1 MKRRTKR
8 LLHNWRILLLII
20 VLIGAIATLA
30 LRPLTY
36 GIDISGG
43 VAIVAQTEHPVNKG
57 TMDTVVHSLQNRLNT
72 FGLRD
77 ISVEAQ
83 GGGGGN
89 YQIVLVKV
97 ANVSN
102 EAEVKALKDV
112 IQSQGVFYMEFDGV
126 VFGTGKDVEY
136 VGYYKLESA
145 GNGVRWNVPFRI
157 SKSAASKFAK
167 LAKGKPNWP
176 VDMYLDP
183 PVNALLV
190 VPQSVYKLMNSSTFS
205 AQAPQAPTLIER
217 LSSAFNITTVA
228 YANQSAPEIAKLA
241 KGKDKVV
248 LVGVGENLVKPL
260 ESMNITVRYIERGV
274 GETDNQLIIRT
285 LGLYGPYSLDP
296 DLAQGVAHQ
305 DVQITGTAANRVA
318 AEQEAN
324 TVYTVLKSGSL
335 PVKLNVIGTEFISPR
350 LGENFKRQAAYA
362 GLGALIAVLLVV
374 YLHYRRWKI
383 AIPIASTSLFEVTII
398 LGVAALIKWNLDL
411 PSIAGIIAAIGTGVD
426 QQVVITDEL
435 LGGMGQS
442 RISRRSSLLKRMG
455 RAFFIILA
463 SATTTIVAM
472 AFLLFYFVGTLKGF
486 AFTTIL
492 GVLIGVLITRPAY
505 AEIAKYLLGED

>member
-1 MKRRTKR
+1 MKRRTKK

-20 VLIGAIATLA
+20 VLVGAIATLA
-30 LRPLTY
+30 VRPLTY

-43 VAIVAQTEHPVNKG
+43 VAIVAQTEHPVDKG

-97 ANVSN
+97 ANVSS

-112 IQSQGVFYMEFDGV
+112 IQSQGVFYMEFDGT

-190 VPQSVYKLMNSSTFS
+190 VPQSVYKLMNSSTFNS
-205 AQAPQAPTLIER
+205 QAPQALTLLQRI
-217 LSSAFNITTVA
+217 SSAFNTTTIA
-228 YANQSAPEIAKLA
+228 YANQTAAEIAKLA

-260 ESMNITVRYIERGV
+260 KAMNITARYIERDV
-274 GETDNQLIIRT
+274 GETDNHLIKKA
-285 LGLYGPYSLDP
+285 LGLYGPYAVDP
-296 DLAQGVAHQ
+296 DLAQGIPHQ

-350 LGENFKRQAAYA
+350 LGENFKKQAAYA

-463 SATTTIVAM
+463 SAMTTIVAM